1 MSAAIGHEPLTRSV
15 EDYLKA
21 IYRLTLNGQ
30 PAGTSDIAQLL
41 ELSAPSVSGMIKRL
55 SEQGLLEHEPY
66 RGAQLTAEGRR
77 LALRMVRRHRIL
89 EAYLVGFLG
98 YGWENVHAE
107 AERLEHAVSDKLIE
121 RMANALGNPR
131 VDPHGDPIPAP
142 DGTVAEM
149 VYTALTEIP
158 EGETVEIRRVDTGQ
172 PDRLRYIAGFGL
184 TPGATARMVDRQP
197 FHGPITVEVGGKQ
210 HVLGDEIARLI
221 LCARPEVS
229 G

>member
-1 MSAAIGHEPLTRSV
+1 MSASLANEPLTRSV

-21 IYRLTLNGQ
+21 IYHLTLDGE
-30 PAGTSDIAQLL
+30 AAATSHIAQQL

-66 RGAQLTAEGRR
+66 RGVQLTSDGRR

-121 RMANALGNPR
+121 RMASALGDPR

-149 VYTALTEIP
+149 VYTALPEIP

-172 PDRLRYIAGFGL
+172 PDKLRYIAGFGL
-184 TPGATARMVDRQP
+184 TPGARARMVDRQP
-197 FHGPITVEVGGKQ
+197 FHGPITVEVAGRR

>member
-1 MSAAIGHEPLTRSV
+1 MSASLAHEPLTRSV

-21 IYRLTLNGQ
+21 IYHLTL
-30 PAGTSDIAQLL
+30 AGEAAATSDIAQQL

-66 RGAQLTAEGRR
+66 RGVQLTSDGRR

-121 RMANALGNPR
+121 RMASALGNPR

-149 VYTALTEIP
+149 VYTALPEIP

-172 PDRLRYIAGFGL
+172 PDKLRYIAGFGL
-184 TPGATARMVDRQP
+184 TPGARARMVDRQP
-197 FHGPITVEVGGKQ
+197 FHGPITVEVAGRR